1 MVEAILVHL
10 RNRKKI
16 HVAGVSRDGQ
26 RPHHIRICEPAQ
38 HREFEFSF
46 HAMVGFAKDA
56 GGHDRT
62 VAATR
67 SMKHRVYEWY
77 RSNPGE
83 ADAEIW
89 MRDSAWA
96 LVTSVDGKK
105 WMDWGCNLGVESIS

>member
-1 MVEAILVHL
+1 
-10 RNRKKI
+10 
-16 HVAGVSRDGQ
+16 
-26 RPHHIRICEPAQ
+26 
-38 HREFEFSF
+38 
-46 HAMVGFAKDA
+46 
-56 GGHDRT
+56 
-62 VAATR
+62 
-67 SMKHRVYEWY
+67 MKHRVYEWY